1 MTVRMGFPMGV
12 PNGNPMGMRNKTP
25 TWEWEWD
32 GVLVNVDGY
41 GNDSYSH
48 GKNSHG
54 FFYYGRKFV
63 QHCAIPSYPTAQVY
77 RQLGCTNVKSGH
89 FRLIERLAG
98 RPAGTSR
105 MTYGD
110 AVRSAATT
118 RSARRVVCRAPNPV
132 KSKGAG
138 RVARRVVRRAAWVA
152 AKAGDWG
159 PLDVVSTGRSSF
171 AGRCLVTCRR
181 AVA

>member
-54 FFYYGRKFV
+54 FFNYGRKFV

-98 RPAGTSR
+98 RPAGR
-105 MTYGD
+105 NVAD
-110 AVRSAATT
+110 DIRRRSAVGGDDSVGA
-118 RSARRVVCRAPNPV
+118 ARRLSRA
-132 KSKGAG
+132 
-138 RVARRVVRRAAWVA
+138 
-152 AKAGDWG
+152 
-159 PLDVVSTGRSSF
+159 
-171 AGRCLVTCRR
+171 
-181 AVA
+181 

>member
-1 MTVRMGFPMGV
+1 
-12 PNGNPMGMRNKTP
+12 MGMGWSASERRRI
-25 TWEWEWD
+25 WEWLLFPREKFPRIFFTT
-32 GVLVNVDGY
+32 G
-41 GNDSYSH
+41 GNLCSTALFH
-48 GKNSHG
+48 HIRQ
-54 FFYYGRKFV
+54 RK
-63 QHCAIPSYPTAQVY
+63 CTEY

-171 AGRCLVTCRR
+171 AGRCLVTCRQ

>member
-1 MTVRMGFPMGV
+1 MQPKSPITRYRGYRVEMTVTMGFPMGV

-32 GVLVNVDGY
+32 GLLVNVDGY

-54 FFYYGRKFV
+54 FFFTTGGNLCSTALFHHIRQRK
-63 QHCAIPSYPTAQVY
+63 CTEY

-138 RVARRVVRRAAWVA
+138 LVARRVVRRAAWVA
-152 AKAGDWG
+152 AEAGD
-159 PLDVVSTGRSSF
+159 
-171 AGRCLVTCRR
+171 
-181 AVA
+181 